1 MAYLIKCQ
9 WWIYGGTLYLS
20 QKESLCCM
28 NHESILAVN
37 GNGLEKTIM
46 SNGDYLIRN
55 TLCIPTVH

>member
-1 MAYLIKCQ
+1 
-9 WWIYGGTLYLS
+9 
-20 QKESLCCM
+20 M